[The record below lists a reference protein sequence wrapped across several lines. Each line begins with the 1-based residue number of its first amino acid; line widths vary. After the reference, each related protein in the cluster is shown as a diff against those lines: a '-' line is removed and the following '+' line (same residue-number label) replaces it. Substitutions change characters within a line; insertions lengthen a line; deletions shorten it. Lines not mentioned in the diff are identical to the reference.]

1 VRSSNPSAENRVK
14 LAGFVEVDAM
24 KAAILRD
31 FKAPLTI
38 EEIEQPKPGA
48 HDVLIQVEACGV
60 CHSDLHVADGDW
72 PQLVPITKRPL
83 ILGHEIAGRVI
94 EKGASVDH
102 LQVGDRVGVPWV
114 HWTCGEC
121 EFCHEGNE
129 NLCVKQQ
136 ITGVTVDG
144 GYAEF
149 VKAPASHA
157 VKIPEG
163 LSYVEAAPLF
173 CAGVTVYRAL
183 RQAKIQPGQRLAV
196 FGVGGLGHLA
206 VQIGLGLGAIVT
218 AIDISDE
225 KLAQAR
231 TLGASATLNAG
242 TVNVV
247 KELRRAGG
255 VHAAL
260 VTSAA
265 KAAYDTAFP
274 CVRPTG
280 MLLVVGLPSES
291 LCFPPIQMAALEVRI
306 QASSVGTR
314 EDLREVLA
322 LGAAGKVRCQT
333 ATRPLAQ
340 VNEVLQQL
348 RSGQVSGRLILV
360 PR

>member
-1 VRSSNPSAENRVK
+1 
-14 LAGFVEVDAM
+14 M
-24 KAAILRD
+24 KAAVLRE
-31 FKAPLTI
+31 FKEPLAI
-38 EEIEQPKPGA
+38 EDVIQPKPAA
-48 HDVLIQVEACGV
+48 HEVLIEVEACGV
-60 CHSDLHVADGDW
+60 CHSDLHLADGDW

-83 ILGHEIAGRVI
+83 ILGHEIAGRVV
-94 EKGASVDH
+94 EKGASVNQ
-102 LQVGDRVGVPWV
+102 LEVGDRVGVPWV

-121 EFCHEGNE
+121 AFCREGNE

-157 VKIPEG
+157 LKIPDG
-163 LSYVEAAPLF
+163 LSSIDAAPLF

-183 RQAKIQPGQRLAV
+183 GRAKIQPGQRLAV

-206 VQIGLGLGAIVT
+206 VQMGVDLGAIVT
-218 AIDISDE
+218 AVDVSDE
-225 KLAQAR
+225 KLTRAR
-231 TLGASATLNAG
+231 SLGASATLNPASA
-242 TVNVV
+242 NVV
-247 KELRRAGG
+247 KELRQAGG
-255 VHAAL
+255 VHVAL

-291 LCFPPIQMAALEVRI
+291 ICFPPILMAALEVRI

-314 EDLREVLA
+314 QDVRDVLA
-322 LGAAGKVRCQT
+322 LAAAGKIHCEVR
-333 ATRPLAQ
+333 TRPLAQ
-340 VNEVLQQL
+340 ANVVLGEL
-348 RSGQVSGRLILV
+348 RQGTVSGRIVLT

>member
-1 VRSSNPSAENRVK
+1 
-14 LAGFVEVDAM
+14 M
-24 KAAILRD
+24 KAAILRE
-31 FKAPLTI
+31 FKGPLTI
-38 EEIEQPKPGA
+38 EEVAQPRPEA
-48 HDVLIQVEACGV
+48 HEVLIQVGACGV

-83 ILGHEIAGRVI
+83 ILGHEIAGRVV
-94 EKGASVDH
+94 EKGASVVQ
-102 LQVGDRVGVPWV
+102 LEVGDRVGVPWV

-121 EFCHEGNE
+121 EFCREGNE
-129 NLCVKQQ
+129 NLCVKQK

-149 VKAPASHA
+149 VKVPASHA
-157 VKIPEG
+157 TRIPDG
-163 LSYVEAAPLF
+163 LSSVDAAPLF

-183 RQAKIQPGQRLAV
+183 KHAKIQPRQRLAV

-206 VQIGLGLGAIVT
+206 VQMAIELGAIVT
-218 AIDISDE
+218 AIDVSDE
-225 KLAQAR
+225 KLAQAKN
-231 TLGASATLNAG
+231 LGASVTLNST

-255 VHAAL
+255 AHVAL

-280 MLLVVGLPSES
+280 TLLVVGLPSEPI
-291 LCFPPIQMAALEVRI
+291 CFPPIMMAATEVRI

-314 EDLREVLA
+314 EDLQHVLA
-322 LGAAGKVRCQT
+322 MAAAGKIHCQT

-340 VNEVLQQL
+340 INEVLEQL
-348 RSGQVSGRLILV
+348 RHGQVSGRIVLV